1 MASSNSATCIS
12 MALVLLLAVTGVWG
26 ANDRYSAS
34 CNSYTGPC
42 FNSGN
47 CRLIAGSGFTCQC
60 TEGYSG
66 EYCQIRTPVIDS
78 EELEDLQTEVAS
90 LKTALVLQQNKTK
103 LLGTGCNLRD
113 VGYKYQSHHNLFQE
127 KDFGQVASMTFTKK
141 RNDTVLKL
149 SYSSNIRTHGALAAT
164 RWFFRIDGQECRKP
178 TTIDIGMWQN
188 TADNMHVPAVLTGIC
203 ESIDPTG
210 AGLRYGQHT
219 ISVQVGPMRNF
230 AIANANSGW
239 YTTSIL
245 EVQELCPQF

>member
-1 MASSNSATCIS
+1 MSPVAMHIWSSSVTSQCSGTCPSSENRNNEYNGELHRRCIYTRSVAQNCCEALRWHNLPQPFLNPTFYPRRIIFSTAHTLAWCSAYLCDCV
-12 MALVLLLAVTGVWG
+12 A
-26 ANDRYSAS
+26 
-34 CNSYTGPC
+34 C
-42 FNSGN
+42 
-47 CRLIAGSGFTCQC
+47 
-60 TEGYSG
+60 
-66 EYCQIRTPVIDS
+66 
-78 EELEDLQTEVAS
+78 LQ
-90 LKTALVLQQNKTK
+90 